1 MGPVSA
7 EITIDAPRER
17 VFDFICDL
25 GRRPGWI
32 DHFGSDYRLERLEP
46 VGVGAAARYRAGAP
60 GGLDR
65 LDTVI
70 ARAQRPHRIDE
81 HGRGG
86 RSNRIGVRTVWELE
100 GGEGSPT
107 EVRVSFWT
115 EPPTFLHRIRELRAP
130 GWWRRRWERAL
141 RRLRDQLESP
151 ELAAEPVAL
160 AGADR
165 QPVVDRQASAAHER
179 SPSAAH

>member
-7 EITIDAPRER
+7 EISIDAPREQ

-25 GRRPGWI
+25 SRRGAWT
-32 DHFGSDYRLERLEP
+32 DHFVTDYRLERVEP
-46 VGVGAAARYRAGAP
+46 AGEGAAARFEVGAP
-60 GGLDR
+60 GGLSR
-65 LDTVI
+65 MDTVI

-81 HGRGG
+81 HGTGG

-107 EVRVSFWT
+107 EVRLTFWT
-115 EPPTFLHRIRELRAP
+115 EPPDLFHRLRELRGP
-130 GWWRRRWERAL
+130 GWWRRRWKRSL
-141 RRLRDQLESP
+141 RRLREVLESP
-151 ELAAEPVAL
+151 ERAAPAVAL

-165 QPVVDRQASAAHER
+165 QPVVDRQASAAH
-179 SPSAAH
+179 